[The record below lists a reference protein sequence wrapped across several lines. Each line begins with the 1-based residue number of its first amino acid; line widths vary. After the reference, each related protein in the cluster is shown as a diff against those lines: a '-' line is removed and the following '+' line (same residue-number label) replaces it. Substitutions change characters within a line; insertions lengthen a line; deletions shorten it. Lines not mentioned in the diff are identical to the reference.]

1 MSAVPPNKPK
11 LTPQEQ
17 ENLTAYLDHELDD
30 MGAEQVTAALS
41 RRPEVRKEAETLR
54 KTWELLDYLPRPQA
68 PKSFTEQTLTRLSS
82 TKGILLQQGMKWRRY
97 AIAGWAACLITA
109 GAFGFWLT
117 YSLGREPEVVEV
129 QVPTPET
136 DVIPVIERGPGP
148 VEPQPA
154 PENKVPKK
162 DLKDFKVLQRAQ
174 DTQKR
179 NERLAREFSRLFMEV
194 RKKINEE
201 EEDRLI
207 RLSRKGG
214 LPYMAALIEL
224 ANKYKIP
231 LVDPNEGAT
240 APGKNNKKAAGKNN
254 QSGDSSP

>member
-1 MSAVPPNKPK
+1 MSTKPPNKPK

-30 MGAEQVTAALS
+30 AGAEQVTAALS
-41 RRPEVRKEAETLR
+41 RRAEVRKEAETLR

-82 TKGILLQQGMKWRRY
+82 TKGILLQQGAKWRRY
-97 AIAGWAACLITA
+97 AIAGWAACLLTA

-129 QVPTPET
+129 QVHAPET
-136 DVIPVIERGPGP
+136 DVIPVIERGP
-148 VEPQPA
+148 VEPPPSA
-154 PENKVPKK
+154 ESKIPKK
-162 DLKDFKVLQRAQ
+162 DMKDFKALQRAQ

-207 RLSRKGG
+207 KLSRRGG

-231 LVDPNEGAT
+231 LIDPNEGVT
-240 APGKNNKKAAGKNN
+240 APGKINNKKGAGKSNP
-254 QSGDSSP
+254 SGE

>member
-30 MGAEQVTAALS
+30 AGAEQVTADLS
-41 RRPEVRKEAETLR
+41 RRAEVRKEAETLR

-97 AIAGWAACLITA
+97 AIAGWAACLLTA

-129 QVPTPET
+129 HAPET
-136 DVIPVIERGPGP
+136 DVIPVLERTA
-148 VEPQPA
+148 VEA
-154 PENKVPKK
+154 PPTHDTTKVPKK
-162 DLKDFKVLQRAQ
+162 DIKALQRLQ
-174 DTQKR
+174 DAPRR
-179 NERLAREFSRLFMEV
+179 NERLARESSKLFNKV
-194 RKKINEE
+194 RKKLNDEE
-201 EEDRLI
+201 TDRLI
-207 RLSRKGG
+207 KLSQEGG

-224 ANKYKIP
+224 ANKYHVP
-231 LVDPNEGAT
+231 LVDPND
-240 APGKNNKKAAGKNN
+240 PGTLPSNKNNKKAAGKANAP
-254 QSGDSSP
+254 GDPSP

>member
-30 MGAEQVTAALS
+30 AGAEQVTAALS
-41 RRPEVRKEAETLR
+41 RRAEVRKEAETLR

-97 AIAGWAACLITA
+97 AIAGWAACLLTA

-129 QVPTPET
+129 LAPQT
-136 DVIPVIERGPGP
+136 DVIPVFDTTHTET
-148 VEPQPA
+148 VSTA
-154 PENKVPKK
+154 PETKLARK
-162 DLKDFKVLQRAQ
+162 DVKDIKAGQRLLEA
-174 DTQKR
+174 QKR
-179 NERLAREFSRLFMEV
+179 NERLASQAGRLYFKV
-194 RKKINEE
+194 RKKINNEE
-201 EEDRLI
+201 EERLMK
-207 RLSRKGG
+207 LSKEGGG
-214 LPYMAALIEL
+214 LPYLAAIIEL
-224 ANKYKIP
+224 AHKYKIP
-231 LVDPNEGAT
+231 LIDPNEANSGTPAKT
-240 APGKNNKKAAGKNN
+240 NKKAVGKGNPT
-254 QSGDSSP
+254 GE

>member
-1 MSAVPPNKPK
+1 MSAKPPNKPT

-30 MGAEQVTAALS
+30 AGAEQVTAALS

-54 KTWELLDYLPRPQA
+54 KTWEMLDYLPRPLA
-68 PKSFTEQTLTRLSS
+68 PKSFTEQTLTRLSA

-97 AIAGWAACLITA
+97 AIYGWVACLLTA

-117 YSLGREPEVVEV
+117 YSYHREPEVVEV
-129 QVPTPET
+129 HAPET
-136 DVIPVIERGPGP
+136 DVIPVLEKSPGESP
-148 VEPQPA
+148 TPTETKLA
-154 PENKVPKK
+154 KK
-162 DLKDFKVLQRAQ
+162 DAKALQRGQ
-174 DTQKR
+174 EVQRR
-179 NERLAREFSRLFMEV
+179 NERLAREFSRLFTEV

-207 RLSRKGG
+207 KLSRKGG

-231 LVDPNEGAT
+231 LVDPNEASG
-240 APGKNNKKAAGKNN
+240 APGKTTKKNAKSTTLGE
-254 QSGDSSP
+254 

>member
-1 MSAVPPNKPK
+1 MSAKPPNKPK

-17 ENLTAYLDHELDD
+17 ENLTAYLDQELDD
-30 MGAEQVTAALS
+30 AGTEQITAALS

-54 KTWELLDYLPRPQA
+54 KTWEMLDYLPRPLA

-97 AIAGWAACLITA
+97 AIAGWVACLLTA
-109 GAFGFWLT
+109 GAFGFWFT
-117 YSLGREPEVVEV
+117 YSFHREPEVVEV
-129 QVPTPET
+129 HAPET
-136 DVIPVIERGPGP
+136 DVIPVLEKSPGESP
-148 VEPQPA
+148 PTTETKLA
-154 PENKVPKK
+154 KK
-162 DLKDFKVLQRAQ
+162 DAKAIQRGQ
-174 DTQKR
+174 EVQRR
-179 NERLAREFSRLFMEV
+179 NERLAREFSRLFAEV

-207 RLSRKGG
+207 KLSRKGG

-231 LVDPNEGAT
+231 LVDPNEAGG
-240 APGKNNKKAAGKNN
+240 APGKNNKKTAKGTVL
-254 QSGDSSP
+254 GE